1 MDDLTTLRER
11 LAEIS
16 DLGRAAG
23 VLGWEQ
29 RVTMPPLGTESR
41 ADSLAALGRIIHQ
54 RLTDPEIGR
63 LLERLAALEESLPY
77 DSDDASLIRVT
88 RRDYEKASRV
98 PTELR
103 VEMTRASAR
112 GHHAWIEARRTNDFA
127 SFLPY
132 LRENVELRR
141 RY

>member
-29 RVTMPPLGTESR
+29 RVSMPPLGTESR
-41 ADSLAALGRIIHQ
+41 AESLATLGRLIHD
-54 RLTDPEIGR
+54 RFHHPEIGR
-63 LLERLAALEESLPY
+63 LLERLAPLEESLPY

-88 RRDYEKASRV
+88 RRDWEKARRV
-98 PTELR
+98 PPELAG
-103 VEMTRASAR
+103 ELTKTASEGMEAWVIAR
-112 GHHAWIEARRTNDFA
+112 
-127 SFLPY
+127 
-132 LRENVELRR
+132 
-141 RY
+141 